1 MNSGAY
7 ILINTEVGLEDRVLE
22 SLKKNEYV
30 EEAYITMG
38 SYDVIAVIKASDD
51 KDLRSIVTNHL
62 RSVEG
67 IRQALT
73 LVVA

>member
-1 MNSGAY
+1 MNSEAY
-7 ILINTEVGLEDRVLE
+7 ILINTEVGLEDKVLE

-30 EEAYITMG
+30 KEAYITMG
-38 SYDVIAVIKASDD
+38 SYDVIEVIKSSDD
-51 KDLRSIVTNHL
+51 EDLRSIITNHL

-67 IRQALT
+67 IRQTLT

>member
-7 ILINTEVGLEDRVLE
+7 ILINTEVGLEDKVLE

-30 EEAYITMG
+30 KEAYITMG
-38 SYDVIAVIKASDD
+38 SYDVVAVIKSSDD

-67 IRQALT
+67 IRQTLT

>member
-7 ILINTEVGLEDRVLE
+7 ILINTEVGLE
-22 SLKKNEYV
+22 
-30 EEAYITMG
+30 AYITMG
-38 SYDVIAVIKASDD
+38 SYDVIAVIKSSDD
-51 KDLRSIVTNHL
+51 EDLRSIITNHL

-67 IRQALT
+67 IRQTLT